1 MFNRILMVC
10 TGNICRSPMAEV
22 LLADRLRKLG
32 IEVTV
37 SSAGLRAL
45 VGAPAD
51 PLALEL
57 IQKRGLD
64 LSAHRGRQLTREII
78 HASDLV
84 LVMEDRQ
91 KQLVEGLDASVR
103 GRVHRL
109 GRMGK
114 FDVPDPYRRGQKAF
128 DEALRLID
136 KGLDELVPV
145 FWRGP

>member
-1 MFNRILMVC
+1 
-10 TGNICRSPMAEV
+10 MAEV
-22 LLADRLRKLG
+22 LLADRLKKLG
-32 IEVTV
+32 IEAQV
-37 SSAGLRAL
+37 SSAGLRA
-45 VGAPAD
+45 VVDAPAD
-51 PLALEL
+51 AIAIEL
-57 IQKRGLD
+57 MKQRGLD
-64 LSAHRGRQLTREII
+64 LSAHRGRQLSREILR
-78 HASDLV
+78 ASDLV

-136 KGLDELVPV
+136 KGLDEIVPV
-145 FWRGP
+145 FWRAS

>member
-1 MFNRILMVC
+1 MVC

-32 IEVTV
+32 LEANV
-37 SSAGLRAL
+37 SSAGLRAM

-51 PLALEL
+51 PLAVEL
-57 IQKRGLD
+57 MQQRGLD
-64 LSAHRGRQLTREII
+64 LSAHRGRQLSREII

-84 LVMEDRQ
+84 LVMEERQ
-91 KQLVEGLDASVR
+91 KQLVEGLDASAR

-114 FDVPDPYRRGQKAF
+114 FDVPDPYRRGSQAF

-136 KGLDELVPV
+136 KGLDEIVPV
-145 FWRGP
+145 FWRGAP